1 VIEDF
6 DTLMITSDPCP
17 FWHLRPHVAAGQRP
31 LIATLPGPWV
41 LTVNEARRF
50 LLGPDARALLDEA
63 AAEPYDMHAFL
74 QGRHAV

>member
-1 VIEDF
+1 MTNSIRHPTTEPPTASELLELVKY
-6 DTLMITSDPCP
+6 
-17 FWHLRPHVAAGQRP
+17 R
-31 LIATLPGPWV
+31 V

-63 AAEPYDMHAFL
+63 AAEPYDMHALL